1 MGVSLLQVP
10 LSVHQGGGV
19 SPPGSGR
26 HHEHGKLCGHVIVDA
41 VDLVHK
47 IDHPLLDSQVW
58 EHTVAES

>member
-10 LSVHQGGGV
+10 LSVYQGGGV

-26 HHEHGKLCGHVIVDA
+26 HQEHVIVDA
-41 VDLVHK
+41 VDLV
-47 IDHPLLDSQVW
+47 HPLLDSQVW

>member
-10 LSVHQGGGV
+10 LSVYQGGGV

-26 HHEHGKLCGHVIVDA
+26 HQEHVIVDA
-41 VDLVHK
+41 VDLVPK
-47 IDHPLLDSQVW
+47 VDHPLLDSQVW